1 MSNEAKVPEPV
12 DNQSHR
18 LIGQTADGAHA
29 GLAHPDAPPPLT
41 SKYFSSSECRHM
53 VTLIERLRAEHF
65 RARLELDAEDHAQG
79 EDEIQNIES
88 AWNTDGAMM
97 TDPDLL
103 IPRRCS

>member
-1 MSNEAKVPEPV
+1 M
-12 DNQSHR
+12 
-18 LIGQTADGAHA
+18 ADDART

-65 RARLELDAEDHAQG
+65 RMRLELDAEDHAQG

-88 AWNTDGAMM
+88 AWNTDSAMI
-97 TDPDLL
+97 TDPDLI
-103 IPRRCS
+103 IPRHSG